1 MQAAAGVERD
11 GAFVGFVQ
19 TVDGAERLGT
29 AGTHQTP
36 ETQDLALVQIEA
48 DLVGL
53 LAGGEIFH
61 AHDDLVK
68 GLRLGRFDLGDL
80 AADHILE
87 DLLTG
92 DLTGLAADDDL
103 TVAQDDGAVGQLL
116 DLVEEV
122 GNEEDAGTLLF
133 EVADDLEQ
141 LGLFLVGEGGSRLVE
156 EQDLVAGG
164 KRTGDL
170 YHLPLA
176 DGKVDDL
183 LPRVDVAVHL
193 REIFLCDGIEG
204 FIIYKTVQAGNG
216 DVFRDGHIVE
226 HDRLLMDKADAVF
239 FRVLRGRDAD
249 RLAVDQDLTFRRLV
263 NAAEDI
269 HERRFTGAVD
279 ADESNDL
286 SASGFDVD
294 VVQSLDAGEDLGNM
308 LDL

>member
-1 MQAAAGVERD
+1 M
-11 GAFVGFVQ
+11 
-19 TVDGAERLGT
+19 
-29 AGTHQTP
+29 
-36 ETQDLALVQIEA
+36 QIEA

-53 LAGGEIFH
+53 VTGGEILH
-61 AHDDLVK
+61 AHDDLIK
-68 GLRLGRFDLGDL
+68 GSGFGRFDLRDL
-80 AADHILE
+80 TADHILE

-92 DLTGLAADDDL
+92 DLTGFSADDDL
-103 TVAQDDGAVGQLL
+103 AVTQDDGAVGQLL

-122 GNEEDAGTLLF
+122 GNEEDAGALLL

-141 LGLFLVGEGGSRLVE
+141 LGLFLVGEGGGRLVE

-164 KRTGDL
+164 KRAGDL
-170 YHLPLA
+170 HHLPFA

-193 REIFLCDGIEG
+193 CEIFLCDGIEG
-204 FIIYKTVQAGNG
+204 LIIYKTVQAGNG
-216 DVFRDGHIVE
+216 DIFCDGHIVE
-226 HDRLLMDKADAVF
+226 HDRFLMDKADAVF

-249 RLAVDQDLTFRRLV
+249 RLAVDQDLTFRWLV
-263 NAAEDI
+263 NTAEDI
-269 HERRFTGAVD
+269 HKRRFTGAVD

-294 VVQSLDAGEDLGNM
+294 VIQSLDAGEDLGNM